1 MAAFPRGLTSILH
14 RRCFRLPS
22 PIRTVNVPVRPQCPQ
37 CPPRCIAHRYFSSAI
52 SRRFAEP
59 SRYRRTAT
67 PSYVTSDPVLRK
79 VISDRLPILLYKEPD
94 PKKYLFTVYGFAIVS
109 TGIGLYSFYFSK
121 TVPKEQ
127 PFFVVPTYIFI
138 GFAFVA
144 IGVHI
149 FQRPV
154 RRITTL
160 EVLPPAMGGRLQMRI
175 RGRKHPFAKETEL
188 VTDIWEP
195 VITEKTNPMV
205 KEIREASRARKQSLL
220 DGLSD
225 RGYLAAIWELGA
237 RFLDQRWTSFF
248 LRFKFA
254 VLQFGQ
260 AKLDVEGV
268 KWKLDCNGYLLE
280 DGKGRSPSTSHSG
293 QFVLTKP

>member
-1 MAAFPRGLTSILH
+1 MAAFSRGLTSILH
-14 RRCFRLPS
+14 QRCFQLPS
-22 PIRTVNVPVRPQCPQ
+22 PIRTANLTVRRQCPP
-37 CPPRCIAHRYFSSAI
+37 CPPRCTADRYFSSAI
-52 SRRFAEP
+52 SRRFAAP
-59 SRYRRTAT
+59 VRDTRPAI
-67 PSYVTSDPVLRK
+67 PSYVTSDPVLRR
-79 VISDRLPILLYKEPD
+79 VISDRLPILLYREPN
-94 PKKYLFTVYGFAIVS
+94 PRKYLLKVYGFAILS
-109 TGIGLYSFYFSK
+109 TGIGLYSFYFGK

-138 GFAFVA
+138 GFAFVV

-160 EVLPPAMGGRLQMRI
+160 EVLPPAMGGRLQLRM
-175 RGRKHPFAKETEL
+175 RGRSHPFAKETEL

-205 KEIREASRARKQSLL
+205 KEILEANRARKQSLL
-220 DGLSD
+220 DGLGD
-225 RGYLAAIWELGA
+225 RGYLSAIWELGA

-260 AKLDVEGV
+260 AKIDVDGV

-280 DGKGRSPSTSHSG
+280 DGKALDRIISEE
-293 QFVLTKP
+293 